1 MTKCKCGC
9 DGEAKEGKEFIAG
22 HYSKWKSQQ
31 NKTLQSHSD
40 TAGVFSQKKPLV
52 PSVTPSTPN
61 QTPAADTNKRSFLD
75 VVLHRNTKPKEEKKP
90 SVITIEE
97 MLTKLPR
104 WAIKEHKP
112 WFAGENKKRRLIQFV
127 GVSKIKPPVMC
138 WLYWDGVFISME
150 DGLYQPPHDIRG
162 NVFFYDL
169 DNSKPLLDNVKEDEE
184 THESL
189 RMAQVKNIAYSMGRI
204 AGAQDLL
211 KNLGLIL
218 MGILF
223 LVLLCLANLYFSY
236 QMTQGFAAANDQI
249 GNITRAVNTYIDTH
263 P

>member
-1 MTKCKCGC
+1 
-9 DGEAKEGKEFIAG
+9 
-22 HYSKWKSQQ
+22 
-31 NKTLQSHSD
+31 
-40 TAGVFSQKKPLV
+40 
-52 PSVTPSTPN
+52 
-61 QTPAADTNKRSFLD
+61 
-75 VVLHRNTKPKEEKKP
+75 
-90 SVITIEE
+90 
-97 MLTKLPR
+97 
-104 WAIKEHKP
+104 
-112 WFAGENKKRRLIQFV
+112 
-127 GVSKIKPPVMC
+127 MC

-211 KNLGLIL
+211 KNIGLIGL
-218 MGILF
+218 GIMF

-236 QMTQGFAAANDQI
+236 QMTQGFASANSQI
-249 GNITRAVNTYIDTH
+249 GNITQAVNTYIDTH

>member
-1 MTKCKCGC
+1 MTECQYCKKDFQKGLKMHEKYCKSKPSQSS
-9 DGEAKEGKEFIAG
+9 DPAG
-22 HYSKWKSQQ
+22 
-31 NKTLQSHSD
+31 D
-40 TAGVFSQKKPLV
+40 FSQNKPLV
-52 PSVTPSTPN
+52 PPTTPSTQSKP
-61 QTPAADTNKRSFLD
+61 PAVDIHKRTFWD
-75 VVLHRNTKPKEEKKP
+75 VVLHRNTKPKEAKKP

-97 MLTKLPR
+97 ILTKLPT

-162 NVFFYDL
+162 NIFFYDL
-169 DNSKPLLDNVKEDEE
+169 DNSRPLLDNLKADDES
-184 THESL
+184 HESL
-189 RMAQVKNIAYSMGRI
+189 RMAQVGNIKYAMGRI

-218 MGILF
+218 MGIIL
-223 LVLLCLANLYFSY
+223 LVLLCIANLYFSY
-236 QMTQGFAAANDQI
+236 QMTQGFASANSQI
-249 GNITRAVNTYIDTH
+249 GNIAQAVNTYIDTH